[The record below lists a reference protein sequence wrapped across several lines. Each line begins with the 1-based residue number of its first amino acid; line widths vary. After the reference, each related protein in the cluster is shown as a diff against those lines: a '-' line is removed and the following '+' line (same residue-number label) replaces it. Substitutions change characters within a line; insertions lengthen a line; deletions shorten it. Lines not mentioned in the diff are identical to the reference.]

1 MRTACKTLARLVAC
15 AALIVL
21 AAGCSS
27 EQISF
32 TLGVAASP
40 NPVTGVADPAG
51 KRWSYQIAITNPN
64 AVGVH
69 VDYYHTEIT
78 KTDTGYTQP
87 LMVSDASPQV
97 INQWIAPGGTL
108 TYAADRIS
116 NGNFSRGTE
125 RRIYHTLGDDGK
137 YYSGEVIIKL
147 Q

>member
-1 MRTACKTLARLVAC
+1 MRTLYKSLARLVVC
-15 AALIVL
+15 AALVGL

-27 EQISF
+27 EQIAF
-32 TLGVAASP
+32 TLVVSANP

-51 KRWSYQIAITNPN
+51 KRWSYQISITNPN

-87 LMVSDASPQV
+87 LQVSDASPQV

-116 NGNFSRGTE
+116 NGAFSRGTE

-137 YYSGEVIIKL
+137 YYSGEVVIEL